1 MLLFFQSLMS
11 AQYFQKTAFEE
22 YIVFM
27 VLELKLRSYVKY
39 ECIKCMLLES
49 YGYVDCGR
57 EDPDTV

>member
-1 MLLFFQSLMS
+1 MS

-27 VLELKLRSYVKY
+27 VLELKLRSYVNY